1 MQSLSSVQ
9 ERSVSPGN
17 WLKATTREDECNT
30 SNTRGILM
38 VRNMEIQLNSSIQ
51 VFTDDAHPPFLL
63 HGISLL

>member
-17 WLKATTREDECNT
+17 WLKATTREAECNT

-38 VRNMEIQLNSSIQ
+38 VRLEDHGNFAEFFYLS
-51 VFTDDAHPPFLL
+51 L
-63 HGISLL
+63 HR

>member
-38 VRNMEIQLNSSIQ
+38 VRNMEIQLNSSI
-51 VFTDDAHPPFLL
+51 
-63 HGISLL
+63 